1 MKIFFLIRYFFE
13 INLYILLISGY
24 MFVLFRD
31 NNIEECGLEMYFFV
45 DMEILGKVIL
55 YDLKSGG
62 FNILVIEDNKDEY
75 IG

>member
-1 MKIFFLIRYFFE
+1 
-13 INLYILLISGY
+13 